1 MENEKTFKLSIP
13 KEEEDG
19 LLSLFMD
26 MDIEGQVL
34 KATVEMCSQ
43 KVYLCV
49 SHQPTDY
56 FSSLIMMVQL

>member
-1 MENEKTFKLSIP
+1 MENDKTFKLSIP

-34 KATVEMCSQ
+34 KAMVEMCSQ
-43 KVYLCV
+43 KVYLYV
-49 SHQPTDY
+49 SHQPTD
-56 FSSLIMMVQL
+56 